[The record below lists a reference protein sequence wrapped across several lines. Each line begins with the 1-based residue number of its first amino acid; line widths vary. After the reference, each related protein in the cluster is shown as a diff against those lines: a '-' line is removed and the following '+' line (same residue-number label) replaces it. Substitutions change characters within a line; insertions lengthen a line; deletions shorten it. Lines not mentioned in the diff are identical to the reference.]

1 MSVSKQQSRKLNF
14 IPEIL
19 YEAPNYPGEK
29 VSPIP
34 YMVIPRDK
42 DMPTGLFLMEYK
54 QTGEHE
60 VGDSGKPEEIMD
72 GPHPHM
78 YIDFKHL
85 ESVLEEQFPQLDMG
99 IAIDKI
105 RIGLGLKPLA
115 KARKDGNDL
124 INRVVEKAN
133 EIATHVKATQEE
145 RVAQYEQEIKEEN
158 KVDEVNS

>member
-1 MSVSKQQSRKLNF
+1 MSAAKNRKLDF

-34 YMVIPRDK
+34 YMVIPKDK
-42 DMPTGLFLMEYK
+42 DMPVGLFIMRYS
-54 QTGEHE
+54 QTGEYE

-78 YIDFKHL
+78 FVDFKHL
-85 ESVLEEQFPQLDMG
+85 ENVLHESFPNLHMG
-99 IAIDKI
+99 DAVDKI
-105 RIGLGLKPLA
+105 RVGLGLKPLA

-124 INRVVEKAN
+124 IERVVAKAN
-133 EIATHVKATQEE
+133 DIAVTAFEKQQE
-145 RVAQYEQEIKEEN
+145 R
-158 KVDEVNS
+158 KVDYESKLQSDIAEDQKQ

>member
-14 IPEIL
+14 IPEVL

-34 YMVIPRDK
+34 YMVIPKGK
-42 DMPTGLFLMEYK
+42 DMPIGLFLMEYR
-54 QTGEHE
+54 QTGEQE

-85 ESVLEEQFPQLDMG
+85 ENVLVEQFPQLDMAA
-99 IAIDKI
+99 AIDKI
-105 RIGLGLKPLA
+105 RIGLGLKPLV

-124 INRVVEKAN
+124 IERVVEKAN
-133 EIATHVKATQEE
+133 EIATQVKATQDE
-145 RVAQYEQEIKEEN
+145 RVAKYEQEIKEEN
-158 KVDEVNS
+158 KIDEVNS

>member
-1 MSVSKQQSRKLNF
+1 MNTLKQNRKLDF

-19 YEAPNYPGEK
+19 YESPNYPGEK

-34 YMVIPRDK
+34 YMVIPKDK
-42 DMPTGLFLMEYK
+42 DMPVGLFLMRYT
-54 QTGEHE
+54 QTGEYE

-78 YIDFKHL
+78 FVDFKHL
-85 ESVLEEQFPQLDMG
+85 ENVLHESFPNLHMG

-105 RIGLGLKPLA
+105 RVALGLKPLA

-124 INRVVEKAN
+124 LDRVVAKAN
-133 EIATHVKATQEE
+133 DIAT
-145 RVAQYEQEIKEEN
+145 VAFEKQKDRKVQYEDQLQKDIAEDQKQ
-158 KVDEVNS
+158 